1 MVQGVCVANSAAF
14 LACWCAGAGDPGL
27 GVRDIAQFVSRLCR
41 LLAVMLTELC
51 SPSESPFL
59 HL

>member
-14 LACWCAGAGDPGL
+14 LACWYTGAGDPGL
-27 GVRDIAQFVSRLCR
+27 GVRDIAQFVAQLCR

-51 SPSESPFL
+51 SPPESPSL